1 MNIPNIL
8 TIIRIILVPVFIF
21 AFFFISKWVALCVFI
36 LAGISDLLDGYIA
49 RKYNLVTEL
58 GTLLDPFADKLMLI
72 SVLIS
77 FTIADYIPVFM
88 LVIMVIKE
96 LFMICAAA
104 KLYFK
109 KEKIVIPANKF
120 GKTSTV
126 LFYIASFIIIF
137 NINAILND
145 VLMALV
151 IISTILA
158 FFSYYKIV
166 KDKIL

>member
-1 MNIPNIL
+1 MNIPNII
-8 TIIRIILVPVFIF
+8 TIIRIILVPIFVF

-49 RKYNLVTEL
+49 RKYNLVTDL
-58 GTLLDPFADKLMLI
+58 GALLDPFADKLMLI
-72 SVLIS
+72 SVLVS
-77 FTIADYIPVFM
+77 FTIVKDIPIFM

-96 LFMICAAA
+96 LFMIYAAT

-126 LFYIASFIIIF
+126 LFYFASFVIIF
-137 NINAILND
+137 NISPVLNNI
-145 VLMALV
+145 LMALV

-166 KDKIL
+166 KDKIK